1 MATYKGTAK
10 GSGVEK
16 SISKSSTRYLWS
28 SGEYVGVRGSRV
40 ASSIDYDISRCYFTL
55 NPPASAQIPSDLSKI
70 SKITLG
76 YTIGSEYL
84 NKDGVTAIIGVLT
97 GSAGDAQATFELIG
111 NTTQLKSVYV
121 AAKRV
126 VTGSVEVTNTTQ
138 IRNIMTY
145 GVGCRASSEA
155 TTASQIDSQTPVEI
169 DYTIEFTNETIPPV
183 VTMKNATGETMCQS
197 GYYIYW
203 NYSQFSD
210 SKQNGVECEVDD
222 HGVWRENFKFDSTQ
236 DAISGIRGTTM
247 RVANYPKI
255 SAPSEDVN
263 VRLRAVSA
271 AGYWSNYATMVLT
284 LKFPMCVPESPSG
297 GENKLGGED
306 IVLTWSVSA
315 VDGLAIGSYPTKYD
329 VDYST
334 NGGESWISLAKKA
347 TIERVSQKY
356 SYTIPANTLPEGV
369 IKWRVRGY
377 VASSL
382 SGEYTIDSYGEETF
396 VCKIQAGTSTVTC
409 DGKPQPTI
417 GWTSS
422 AQVAY
427 QVRFSD
433 YDSGAV
439 YSAAKT
445 HKIPKIYADGLYPVQ
460 VRTQASN
467 GKWSEWTDV
476 KYVQITNSAQSDAVT
491 LTAAVTTHA
500 VALSWVDA
508 GTSAKYI
515 VYRDGMAVYVGTAK
529 TYTDVGAN
537 GETKYFVRAVKTT
550 GYYAQS
556 AAVTVDATPQNDCM
570 YDADNAVWIPLRYSL
585 SRRVRNYS
593 RMGQVVYKHYAG
605 RTKPIAYNSGYVTRQ
620 MSAEY
625 AFKTRDEALRLNNTV
640 GRVMIYKDTRGGVLI
655 GVVDD
660 VRIAVYARI
669 YSAQLTITEVDY
681 NEEVTI

>member
-1 MATYKGTAK
+1 MATYSGTTTRK
-10 GSGVEK
+10 SFLKTIYSTVNPSYTEESKLNVGVWN
-16 SISKSSTRYLWS
+16 KSSSYY
-28 SGEYVGVRGSRV
+28 YVYRGIRL
-40 ASSIDYDISRCYFTL
+40 IE
-55 NPPASAQIPSDLSKI
+55 PPETANVPSDFTQI
-70 SKITLG
+70 SKITLKIEIDAISADRDISLIYG
-76 YTIGSEYL
+76 GLNDYGSTTKEVFDGIGQMTMAGSVA
-84 NKDGVTAIIGVLT
+84 VTARQDTTATVEITDQSIINKMMRYGIGLRSSYET
-97 GSAGDAQATFELIG
+97 KPANSDTDAF
-111 NTTQLKSVYV
+111 VYV
-121 AAKRV
+121 
-126 VTGSVEVTNTTQ
+126 T
-138 IRNIMTY
+138 IY
-145 GVGCRASSEA
+145 
-155 TTASQIDSQTPVEI
+155 
-169 DYTIEFTNETIPPV
+169 YTLEYVNNSLPPV
-183 VTMKNATGETMCQS
+183 VTLANATGSAMCQS
-197 GYYIYW
+197 GYSIAW
-203 NYSQFSD
+203 TYSQFSD
-210 SKQNGVECEVDD
+210 SKQNGVECDVDN
-222 HGVWRENFKFDSTQ
+222 HGTWVQNFKFDSTQ
-236 DAISGIRGTTM
+236 QAISGIRGTTM
-247 RVANYPKI
+247 SAAKYPKI
-255 SAPSEDVN
+255 SSPSEDVN
-263 VRLRAVSA
+263 VRLRAVSV
-271 AGYWSNYATMVLT
+271 AGYWSEYATMVLT
-284 LKFPMCVPESPSG
+284 LKFPVCVPESPAG

-347 TIERVSQKY
+347 TIERVAQKY

-377 VASSL
+377 VANSL

-427 QVRFSD
+427 QVRFAD

-439 YSAAKT
+439 YSTDKT
-445 HKIPKIYADGLYPVQ
+445 HKVPKIYADGLYPVQ

-491 LTAAVTTHA
+491 LTATVTTHA

-515 VYRDGMAVYVGTAK
+515 VYRDGMAVYAGTAK

-556 AAVTVDATPQNDCM
+556 ATVVVDATPQNDCM

-585 SRRVRNYS
+585 SQRVRNYS
-593 RMGQVVYKHYAG
+593 RSGQVAYKHYAG

-620 MSAEY
+620 ISAEY

>member
-1 MATYKGTAK
+1 MAATYTGEA
-10 GSGVEK
+10 SGKTYRK
-16 SISKSSTRYLWS
+16 STMNSITYSMSDGKYAYAGKDVYSSYAYVYRGVLLVTPPKSANVLS
-28 SGEYVGVRGSRV
+28 
-40 ASSIDYDISRCYFTL
+40 DY
-55 NPPASAQIPSDLSKI
+55 
-70 SKITLG
+70 SKITKITL
-76 YTIGSEYL
+76 TLKLSSLEINSASTTV
-84 NKDGVTAIIGVLT
+84 KWGVLN
-97 GSAGDAQATFELIG
+97 SEGDTAQ
-111 NTTQLKSVYV
+111 SWYV
-121 AAKRV
+121 AAGNATYITTQSCSVGGYASK
-126 VTGSVEVTNTTQ
+126 TVEVTDSSVINK
-138 IRNIMTY
+138 IMTY
-145 GVGCRASSEA
+145 GLGVVSSDESLNEDA
-155 TTASQIDSQTPVEI
+155 IYRDRVSCYIE
-169 DYTIEFTNETIPPV
+169 YTLEYTNDTIPPV
-183 VTMKNATGETMCQS
+183 VTMRNATGETMCQS
-197 GYYIYW
+197 GYYIHW

-222 HGVWRENFKFDSTQ
+222 HGVWRENFSLDSTQ

-255 SAPSEDVN
+255 SAPSEDIN

-271 AGYWSNYATMVLT
+271 AGYWSEYATMVLT
-284 LKFPMCVPESPSG
+284 LKFPVCVPESPSG
-297 GENKLGGED
+297 GENKLGGEE

-315 VDGLAIGSYPTKYD
+315 VDGLAIGSGPTKYD
-329 VDYST
+329 IDYST

-347 TIERVSQKY
+347 TIERVVQKY

-377 VASSL
+377 AAYSL
-382 SGEYTIDSYGEETF
+382 SGEYTIDYYGEETF

-427 QVRFSD
+427 QVRFAD

-439 YSAAKT
+439 YSALKT

-515 VYRDGMAVYVGTAK
+515 VYRDGMAIYVGTAK

-556 AAVTVDATPQNDCM
+556 ATVVVDATPQNDCM

-585 SRRVRNYS
+585 SQRVRNYS
-593 RMGQVVYKHYAG
+593 RSGQVVYKHYAG

>member
-1 MATYKGTAK
+1 MATYSGTATD
-10 GSGVEK
+10 GSTAYAPIPGTYMAY
-16 SISKSSTRYLWS
+16 SDA
-28 SGEYVGVRGSRV
+28 YVGVRNREIYR
-40 ASSIDYDISRCYFTL
+40 AYFLLKPPSSANISDDYT
-55 NPPASAQIPSDLSKI
+55 KI
-70 SKITLG
+70 SKITLK
-76 YTIGSEYL
+76 YTLNGMPTMDNDVQVKIGVL
-84 NKDGVTAIIGVLT
+84 NSFDKRASGMYTAIGNSTVLKTVTVGKRQTVEGEITVTTSSQIIKLMSYGLCARATDESTDEGSVAKHDYCIIGV
-97 GSAGDAQATFELIG
+97 
-111 NTTQLKSVYV
+111 KYV
-121 AAKRV
+121 I
-126 VTGSVEVTNTTQ
+126 EYTNDT
-138 IRNIMTY
+138 
-145 GVGCRASSEA
+145 V
-155 TTASQIDSQTPVEI
+155 
-169 DYTIEFTNETIPPV
+169 PPV
-183 VTMKNATGETMCQS
+183 VTLANETGSAMCQS
-197 GYYIYW
+197 GYSIAW
-203 NYSQFSD
+203 TYSQFSD
-210 SKQNGVECEVDD
+210 SKQNGVECDVDN
-222 HGVWRENFKFDSTQ
+222 HGTWVQNFKFDSTQ
-236 DAISGIRGTTM
+236 QAISGIRGTTM
-247 RVANYPKI
+247 SAAKYPKI
-255 SAPSEDVN
+255 SSPSEDVN

-284 LKFPMCVPESPSG
+284 LKFPVCVPESPAG

-329 VDYST
+329 IDYST

-347 TIERVSQKY
+347 TIERVAQKY

-377 VASSL
+377 VAYSL
-382 SGEYTIDSYGEETF
+382 SGEYTIDYYGEETF
-396 VCKIQAGTSTVTC
+396 VCKIQAGTSAVTC

-427 QVRFSD
+427 QVRFAD
-433 YDSGAV
+433 YDSGTV

-515 VYRDGMAVYVGTAK
+515 VYRDGMAIYSGTAK

-556 AAVTVDATPQNDCM
+556 ATVVVDATPQNDCM

-585 SRRVRNYS
+585 SQRVRNYS
-593 RMGQVVYKHYAG
+593 RLGQVAYKHYAG

>member
-1 MATYKGTAK
+1 MATYTGTATD
-10 GSGVEK
+10 GSTAYAPITGTYMAY
-16 SISKSSTRYLWS
+16 SDA
-28 SGEYVGVRGSRV
+28 YVGVRRHEIYR
-40 ASSIDYDISRCYFTL
+40 AYFLLKPPSSANISDDYT
-55 NPPASAQIPSDLSKI
+55 KI
-70 SKITLG
+70 SKITLK
-76 YTIGSEYL
+76 YTLYGMATMD
-84 NKDGVTAIIGVLT
+84 NDVRVRIGVLNSFDK
-97 GSAGDAQATFELIG
+97 SASGMYTAIG
-111 NTTQLKSVYV
+111 NSTVLKTVTVGKQQTVEGEITVTTS
-121 AAKRV
+121 
-126 VTGSVEVTNTTQ
+126 
-138 IRNIMTY
+138 
-145 GVGCRASSEA
+145 
-155 TTASQIDSQTPVEI
+155 SQIIKLMGYGLCARATDESTDEDSVARY
-169 DYTIEFTNETIPPV
+169 DYCNIGVKYVIEYTNDTVPPV

-203 NYSQFSD
+203 NYSQFSN
-210 SKQNGVECEVDD
+210 SKQDGVECEVDD
-222 HGVWRENFKFDSTQ
+222 HGVWRENFSFDSTQ

-255 SAPSEDVN
+255 SAPSEDIN

-284 LKFPMCVPESPSG
+284 LKFPVCVPESPAG

-315 VDGLAIGSYPTKYD
+315 VDNLAIGEYPTKYD

-347 TIERVSQKY
+347 TIERVAQKY

-377 VASSL
+377 VAHSL

-427 QVRFSD
+427 QVRFAE

-439 YSAAKT
+439 YSVVKS

-467 GKWSEWTDV
+467 GKWSDWTDV
-476 KYVQITNSAQSDAVT
+476 KYVQITNSAQSATVT
-491 LTAAVTTHA
+491 LTATVTTHA

-515 VYRDGMAVYVGTAK
+515 VYRDGMAIYAGTAK

-537 GETKYFVRAVKTT
+537 GKTKYFVRAVKTT

-556 AAVTVDATPQNDCM
+556 ATVTVDATPQNDCL

-585 SRRVRNYS
+585 SQRVRNYS

-625 AFKTRDEALRLNNTV
+625 AFKTRNEALRLNNTV
-640 GRVMIYKDTRGGVLI
+640 GRTMIYKDTRGGVLI

-681 NEEVTI
+681 DEEVTI

>member
-1 MATYKGTAK
+1 MATYSGTATD
-10 GSGVEK
+10 GSTTYAPITGTYMAY
-16 SISKSSTRYLWS
+16 SDA
-28 SGEYVGVRGSRV
+28 YVGVRNSQIYR
-40 ASSIDYDISRCYFTL
+40 AYFLLKPPSSANISDDYT
-55 NPPASAQIPSDLSKI
+55 KI
-70 SKITLG
+70 SKITLK
-76 YTIGSEYL
+76 YTLSGMATMD
-84 NKDGVTAIIGVLT
+84 NDVQVKIGVLNSFDK
-97 GSAGDAQATFELIG
+97 SASGMYTAIG
-111 NTTQLKSVYV
+111 NSTVLKTVTVGKRQTVEGEITVTTSSQIIKLMSYGLC
-121 AAKRV
+121 ARA
-126 VTGSVEVTNTTQ
+126 TDESTEEGSVAKYDYCDISVKYVIEYTNDT
-138 IRNIMTY
+138 
-145 GVGCRASSEA
+145 V
-155 TTASQIDSQTPVEI
+155 
-169 DYTIEFTNETIPPV
+169 PPV
-183 VTMKNATGETMCQS
+183 VTLANATGSAMCQS
-197 GYYIYW
+197 GYSIAW
-203 NYSQFSD
+203 TYSQFSD
-210 SKQNGVECEVDD
+210 SKQNGVECDVDN
-222 HGVWRENFKFDSTQ
+222 HGTWVQNFKFDSTQ
-236 DAISGIRGTTM
+236 QAISGIRGTTM
-247 RVANYPKI
+247 WAAKYPKI
-255 SAPSEDVN
+255 SSPSEDIN

-271 AGYWSNYATMVLT
+271 AGYWSEYATMVLT
-284 LKFPMCVPESPSG
+284 LKFPVCVPESPAG
-297 GENKLGGED
+297 GENKLGSED

-315 VDGLAIGSYPTKYD
+315 VDSLAIGSYPTKYD

-347 TIERVSQKY
+347 TIERVAQKY

-377 VASSL
+377 VAYSL
-382 SGEYTIDSYGEETF
+382 SGEYTIDYYGEETF

-427 QVRFSD
+427 QVRFAD

-439 YSAAKT
+439 YSTAKS
-445 HKIPKIYADGLYPVQ
+445 HKVPKIYADGLYPVQ

-467 GKWSEWTDV
+467 GKWSDWTDI

-500 VALSWVDA
+500 VALSWADA

-515 VYRDGMAVYVGTAK
+515 VYRDGMAVYAGTAK

-556 AAVTVDATPQNDCM
+556 ATVVVDATPQNDCM

-585 SRRVRNYS
+585 SQRVRNYS

>member
-1 MATYKGTAK
+1 MATYSGTATD
-10 GSGVEK
+10 GSTAYAPITGTYMAY
-16 SISKSSTRYLWS
+16 SDA
-28 SGEYVGVRGSRV
+28 YVGVRNREIYRTYFLLKPP
-40 ASSIDYDISRCYFTL
+40 SSANISDDYT
-55 NPPASAQIPSDLSKI
+55 KI
-70 SKITLG
+70 SKITLK
-76 YTIGSEYL
+76 YTL
-84 NKDGVTAIIGVLT
+84 NGMATMDNDVQVKIGVLNSFDKRASGMYT
-97 GSAGDAQATFELIG
+97 AIG
-111 NTTQLKSVYV
+111 NSTVLKTVTVGKRQTVEGEITVTTSSQIIKLMSYGLC
-121 AAKRV
+121 ARA
-126 VTGSVEVTNTTQ
+126 TDESTEEGSVAKYDYCNIGVKYVIEYTNDT
-138 IRNIMTY
+138 
-145 GVGCRASSEA
+145 V
-155 TTASQIDSQTPVEI
+155 
-169 DYTIEFTNETIPPV
+169 PPV
-183 VTMKNATGETMCQS
+183 VTLANETGSAMCQS
-197 GYYIYW
+197 GYSIAW
-203 NYSQFSD
+203 TYSQFSD
-210 SKQNGVECEVDD
+210 SKQNGVECDVDN
-222 HGVWRENFKFDSTQ
+222 HGTWVQNFKFDSTQ
-236 DAISGIRGTTM
+236 QAISGIRGTTM
-247 RVANYPKI
+247 SAAKYPKI
-255 SAPSEDVN
+255 SSPSEDIN

-271 AGYWSNYATMVLT
+271 AGYWSEYVTMVLT
-284 LKFPMCVPESPSG
+284 LKFPVCVPESPAG

-347 TIERVSQKY
+347 TIERVAQKY

-377 VASSL
+377 VAYSL
-382 SGEYTIDSYGEETF
+382 SGEYTIDYYGEETF

-427 QVRFSD
+427 QVRFAD

-439 YSAAKT
+439 YSTAKS
-445 HKIPKIYADGLYPVQ
+445 HKVPKIYADGLYPVQ

-491 LTAAVTTHA
+491 LTATVTTHA

-515 VYRDGMAVYVGTAK
+515 VYRDGMAVYAGTAK
-529 TYTDVGAN
+529 TYTDIGAN

-556 AAVTVDATPQNDCM
+556 ATVVVDATPQNDCL

-585 SRRVRNYS
+585 SQRVRNYS

>member
-1 MATYKGTAK
+1 MATYSGTATD
-10 GSGVEK
+10 GSTTYAPITGTYMAY
-16 SISKSSTRYLWS
+16 SDA
-28 SGEYVGVRGSRV
+28 YVGVRNREIYR
-40 ASSIDYDISRCYFTL
+40 AYFLLKPPSSANISDDYT
-55 NPPASAQIPSDLSKI
+55 KI
-70 SKITLG
+70 SKITLK
-76 YTIGSEYL
+76 YTL
-84 NKDGVTAIIGVLT
+84 NGMATMDNDVQVKIGVLNSFDKRASGMYT
-97 GSAGDAQATFELIG
+97 AIG
-111 NTTQLKSVYV
+111 NSTVLKTVTVGRRQTVEDEITVTTSSQIIKLMGYGLCARATDES
-121 AAKRV
+121 
-126 VTGSVEVTNTTQ
+126 TEEGSVAKYDYCDISVKYVIEYTNDT
-138 IRNIMTY
+138 
-145 GVGCRASSEA
+145 V
-155 TTASQIDSQTPVEI
+155 
-169 DYTIEFTNETIPPV
+169 PPV
-183 VTMKNATGETMCQS
+183 VTLANATGSAMCQS
-197 GYYIYW
+197 GYSIAW
-203 NYSQFSD
+203 TYSQFSD
-210 SKQNGVECEVDD
+210 SKQNGVECDVDN
-222 HGVWRENFKFDSTQ
+222 HGTWVQNFKFDSTQ
-236 DAISGIRGTTM
+236 QAISGIRGTTM
-247 RVANYPKI
+247 WAAKYPKI
-255 SAPSEDVN
+255 SSPSEDIN

-271 AGYWSNYATMVLT
+271 AGYWSEYATMVLT
-284 LKFPMCVPESPSG
+284 LKFPVCVPESPAG

-329 VDYST
+329 IDYST

-377 VASSL
+377 VAYSL
-382 SGEYTIDSYGEETF
+382 SGEYTIDYYGEETF

-427 QVRFSD
+427 QVRFAD

-439 YSAAKT
+439 YSTAKS
-445 HKIPKIYADGLYPVQ
+445 HKVPKIYADGLYPVQ

-467 GKWSEWTDV
+467 GKWSDWTDI

-500 VALSWVDA
+500 VALSWADA

-515 VYRDGMAVYVGTAK
+515 VYRDGMAVYAGTAK

-556 AAVTVDATPQNDCM
+556 ATVVVDATPQNDCM

-585 SRRVRNYS
+585 SQRVRNYS

>member
-1 MATYKGTAK
+1 MATYSGTTTRK
-10 GSGVEK
+10 SFLKTIYSTVNPSYTEESKLNVGVWN
-16 SISKSSTRYLWS
+16 KSSSYY
-28 SGEYVGVRGSRV
+28 YVYRGIRL
-40 ASSIDYDISRCYFTL
+40 IE
-55 NPPASAQIPSDLSKI
+55 PPETANVPSDFTQI
-70 SKITLG
+70 SKITLKIEIDAISADRDISLIYG
-76 YTIGSEYL
+76 GLNAYGGTTKEVFDGIGQMTMAGSVA
-84 NKDGVTAIIGVLT
+84 VTARQDTTATVEITDQSIINKMMRYGIGLRSSYETKPASSDTDAYVYVTIYYTLEYVNNSLPPVVKLASAT
-97 GSAGDAQATFELIG
+97 GSA
-111 NTTQLKSVYV
+111 
-121 AAKRV
+121 
-126 VTGSVEVTNTTQ
+126 
-138 IRNIMTY
+138 
-145 GVGCRASSEA
+145 
-155 TTASQIDSQTPVEI
+155 
-169 DYTIEFTNETIPPV
+169 
-183 VTMKNATGETMCQS
+183 MCQS
-197 GYYIYW
+197 GYSIAW
-203 NYSQFSD
+203 TYSQFSD
-210 SKQNGVECEVDD
+210 SKQNGVECDVDN
-222 HGVWRENFKFDSTQ
+222 HGTWVQNFKFDSTQ

-247 RVANYPKI
+247 SAAKYPKI
-255 SAPSEDVN
+255 SAPSEDIN

-271 AGYWSNYATMVLT
+271 AGYWSEYATMVLT
-284 LKFPMCVPESPSG
+284 LKFPVCVPESPAG

-315 VDGLAIGSYPTKYD
+315 VDSLAIGSYPTKYD

-347 TIERVSQKY
+347 TIERVAQKY

-377 VASSL
+377 VAYSL
-382 SGEYTIDSYGEETF
+382 SGEYTIDYYGEETF

-427 QVRFSD
+427 QVRFAD

-439 YSAAKT
+439 YSTEKT
-445 HKIPKIYADGLYPVQ
+445 HKVPKIYADGLYPVQ

-491 LTAAVTTHA
+491 LTATVTTHA

-515 VYRDGMAVYVGTAK
+515 VYRDGMAIYAGTAK

-556 AAVTVDATPQNDCM
+556 ATVVVDATPQNDCL

-585 SRRVRNYS
+585 SQRVRNYS

-620 MSAEY
+620 ISAEY

>member
-1 MATYKGTAK
+1 M
-10 GSGVEK
+10 
-16 SISKSSTRYLWS
+16 
-28 SGEYVGVRGSRV
+28 
-40 ASSIDYDISRCYFTL
+40 
-55 NPPASAQIPSDLSKI
+55 
-70 SKITLG
+70 
-76 YTIGSEYL
+76 
-84 NKDGVTAIIGVLT
+84 
-97 GSAGDAQATFELIG
+97 
-111 NTTQLKSVYV
+111 
-121 AAKRV
+121 
-126 VTGSVEVTNTTQ
+126 
-138 IRNIMTY
+138 
-145 GVGCRASSEA
+145 
-155 TTASQIDSQTPVEI
+155 
-169 DYTIEFTNETIPPV
+169 
-183 VTMKNATGETMCQS
+183 
-197 GYYIYW
+197 
-203 NYSQFSD
+203 
-210 SKQNGVECEVDD
+210 
-222 HGVWRENFKFDSTQ
+222 
-236 DAISGIRGTTM
+236 
-247 RVANYPKI
+247 
-255 SAPSEDVN
+255 
-263 VRLRAVSA
+263 
-271 AGYWSNYATMVLT
+271 
-284 LKFPMCVPESPSG
+284 
-297 GENKLGGED
+297 
-306 IVLTWSVSA
+306 
-315 VDGLAIGSYPTKYD
+315 
-329 VDYST
+329 
-334 NGGESWISLAKKA
+334 
-347 TIERVSQKY
+347 
-356 SYTIPANTLPEGV
+356 PEGI
-369 IKWRVRGY
+369 IKWRVRAY
-377 VASSL
+377 AAYSL

-417 GWTSS
+417 GWTNS

-439 YSAAKT
+439 YSTTKS

-476 KYVQITNSAQSDAVT
+476 KYVQITNSAQSAAVT
-491 LTAAVTTHA
+491 LTATVTTHA

-515 VYRDGMAVYVGTAK
+515 VYRDGMAIYAGTAK

-537 GETKYFVRAVKTT
+537 GETKYFVRAVKST

-556 AAVTVDATPQNDCM
+556 ATVTVDATPQNDCL

-585 SRRVRNYS
+585 SQRVRNYS
-593 RMGQVVYKHYAG
+593 RTGQVVYKHYAG

-625 AFKTRDEALRLNNTV
+625 AFKTRDEALRLNDTV

>member
-1 MATYKGTAK
+1 MATYSGTATD
-10 GSGVEK
+10 GSTTYAPITGTYMAY
-16 SISKSSTRYLWS
+16 SDA
-28 SGEYVGVRGSRV
+28 YVGVRNREIYR
-40 ASSIDYDISRCYFTL
+40 AYFLLKPPSSANISDDYT
-55 NPPASAQIPSDLSKI
+55 KI
-70 SKITLG
+70 SKITLK
-76 YTIGSEYL
+76 YTL
-84 NKDGVTAIIGVLT
+84 NGMATMDNDVRVNIGVLNSFDK
-97 GSAGDAQATFELIG
+97 SASGMYTAIG
-111 NTTQLKSVYV
+111 NSTVLKTVTVGRRQTVEGEITVTTSSQIKKLMGYGLCARATDES
-121 AAKRV
+121 
-126 VTGSVEVTNTTQ
+126 TEEGSVAKYDYCNIGVKYVIEYTNDT
-138 IRNIMTY
+138 
-145 GVGCRASSEA
+145 V
-155 TTASQIDSQTPVEI
+155 
-169 DYTIEFTNETIPPV
+169 PPV
-183 VTMKNATGETMCQS
+183 VTLANETGSAMCQS
-197 GYYIYW
+197 GYSIAW
-203 NYSQFSD
+203 TYSQFSD
-210 SKQNGVECEVDD
+210 SKQNGVECDVDN
-222 HGVWRENFKFDSTQ
+222 HGTWAQNFKFDSTQ
-236 DAISGIRGTTM
+236 QAISGIRGTTM
-247 RVANYPKI
+247 SAAKYPKI
-255 SAPSEDVN
+255 SSPSEDIN

-284 LKFPMCVPESPSG
+284 LKFPVCVPESPAG

-315 VDGLAIGSYPTKYD
+315 VDGLAIGSFPTKYD

-347 TIERVSQKY
+347 TIERVAQKY

-377 VASSL
+377 VANSL
-382 SGEYTIDSYGEETF
+382 SGEYTIDYYGEETF

-427 QVRFSD
+427 QVRFAD

-439 YSAAKT
+439 YSAAKS
-445 HKIPKIYADGLYPVQ
+445 HKVPKIYADGLYPVQ

-491 LTAAVTTHA
+491 LTATVTTHA

-515 VYRDGMAVYVGTAK
+515 VYRDSKAIYAGTAK

-537 GETKYFVRAVKTT
+537 GETKYFVRAVKST

-556 AAVTVDATPQNDCM
+556 AAVVVDATPQNDCL

-585 SRRVRNYS
+585 SQRVRNYS
-593 RMGQVVYKHYAG
+593 RSGQVVYKHYAG

-681 NEEVTI
+681 KEEVTI

>member
-1 MATYKGTAK
+1 MAATYTDTATGK
-10 GSGVEK
+10 SVYYDGS
-16 SISKSSTRYLWS
+16 RYFFNS
-28 SGEYVGVRGSRV
+28 YAYVGIARRRIYRAYYKIEPPTSANVLD
-40 ASSIDYDISRCYFTL
+40 DY
-55 NPPASAQIPSDLSKI
+55 SKI
-70 SKITLG
+70 SKITLE
-76 YTIGSEYL
+76 YTIQSYNSNEESTT
-84 NKDGVTAIIGVLT
+84 VRIGVLNSSET
-97 GSAGDAQATFELIG
+97 YEEETWDSIGNASLLETVTVPVGKTTSGEIAITNSAQIIKLMSYGAGMRASDESLGGDGSAF
-111 NTTQLKSVYV
+111 TQCY
-121 AAKRV
+121 
-126 VTGSVEVTNTTQ
+126 
-138 IRNIMTY
+138 
-145 GVGCRASSEA
+145 AS
-155 TTASQIDSQTPVEI
+155 IK
-169 DYTIEFTNETIPPV
+169 YTLEYANDTIPPV
-183 VTMKNATGETMCQS
+183 VTLANETGSAMCQS
-197 GYYIYW
+197 GYSIAW
-203 NYSQFSD
+203 TYSQFSD
-210 SKQNGVECEVDD
+210 SKQNGVECDVDN
-222 HGVWRENFKFDSTQ
+222 HGTWVQNFKFDSTQ
-236 DAISGIRGTTM
+236 QAISGIRGTTM
-247 RVANYPKI
+247 SAAKYPKI
-255 SAPSEDVN
+255 SAPSEDIN

-271 AGYWSNYATMVLT
+271 AGYWSEYATMVLT
-284 LKFPMCVPESPSG
+284 LKFPVCVPESPAG
-297 GENKLGGED
+297 GENKLGSED

-329 VDYST
+329 IDYST

-377 VASSL
+377 AAYSL
-382 SGEYTIDSYGEETF
+382 SGEYTIDYYGEETF

-427 QVRFSD
+427 QVRFAD

-439 YSAAKT
+439 YSTAKS
-445 HKIPKIYADGLYPVQ
+445 HKVPKIYADGLYPVQ

-515 VYRDGMAVYVGTAK
+515 VYRDSKAIYAGTAK

-537 GETKYFVRAVKTT
+537 GETKYFVRAVKST

-556 AAVTVDATPQNDCM
+556 AAVVVDATPQNDCL

-585 SRRVRNYS
+585 SQRVRNYS

-620 MSAEY
+620 MSVEY

-640 GRVMIYKDTRGGVLI
+640 GRTMIYKDTRGGVLI

>member
-1 MATYKGTAK
+1 MATYT
-10 GSGVEK
+10 GSATGRTYEK
-16 SISKSSTRYLWS
+16 KVSSSTSYGL
-28 SGEYVGVRGSRV
+28 
-40 ASSIDYDISRCYFTL
+40 
-55 NPPASAQIPSDLSKI
+55 ASASTARAGRGTSLYVYRGVLFIEPPDSANVPEDYTKI
-70 SKITLG
+70 NKITL
-76 YTIGSEYL
+76 TLTLSSIASNDVSTTVRWKVL
-84 NKDGVTAIIGVLT
+84 DGKGN
-97 GSAGDAQATFELIG
+97 SDQAWYESVG
-111 NTTQLKSVYV
+111 NASTLTTQSCSVG
-121 AAKRV
+121 
-126 VTGSVEVTNTTQ
+126 GSVSKTVEITDSNV
-138 IRNIMTY
+138 IKKIMTY
-145 GVGCRASSEA
+145 GLGAMSTNESLNENDVIFDRVSCYAKYNLE
-155 TTASQIDSQTPVEI
+155 
-169 DYTIEFTNETIPPV
+169 YTNETIPPV
-183 VTMKNATGETMCQS
+183 VTLASATGSAMCQS
-197 GYYIYW
+197 GYSIAW
-203 NYSQFSD
+203 TYSQFSD
-210 SKQNGVECEVDD
+210 SKQNGVECDVDN
-222 HGVWRENFKFDSTQ
+222 HGTWVQNFKFDSTQ
-236 DAISGIRGTTM
+236 QAISGIRGTTM
-247 RVANYPKI
+247 SAAKYPKI
-255 SAPSEDVN
+255 SSPSEDVN
-263 VRLRAVSA
+263 VRLRSVSA
-271 AGYWSNYATMVLT
+271 AGYWSEYATMVLT
-284 LKFPMCVPESPSG
+284 LKFPVCVPESPAC

-347 TIERVSQKY
+347 TIERVAQKY

-377 VASSL
+377 VAYSL
-382 SGEYTIDSYGEETF
+382 SGEYTIDYYGEETF

-427 QVRFSD
+427 QVRFAD

-439 YSAAKT
+439 YSTLKT

-491 LTAAVTTHA
+491 LTATVTTHV

-515 VYRDGMAVYVGTAK
+515 VYRDGMAIYAGTAK

-537 GETKYFVRAVKTT
+537 GETKYFVRAVKST

-556 AAVTVDATPQNDCM
+556 AAVVVDATPQNDCL
-570 YDADNAVWIPLRYSL
+570 YDAYNAVWIPLRYSL
-585 SRRVRNYS
+585 SQRVRNYS
-593 RMGQVVYKHYAG
+593 RSGQVAYKHYAG

>member
-1 MATYKGTAK
+1 MATYSGAAKGT
-10 GSGVEK
+10 GVEK
-16 SISKSSTRYLWS
+16 TIGKSSTRYLWS
-28 SGEYVGVRGSRV
+28 SGEYVGVHGYRV
-40 ASSIDYDISRCYFTL
+40 ASTIDYDIYRCYFVL
-55 NPPASAQIPSDLSKI
+55 KPPTSAQIPSDLSKI

-76 YTIGSEYL
+76 YTIGSEVIV
-84 NKDGVTAIIGVLT
+84 DDDVTAIIGVLT
-97 GSAGDAQATFELIG
+97 GSTGDAQATFELIG
-111 NTTQLKSVYV
+111 NISQLKSVYV
-121 AAKRV
+121 AAQRV
-126 VTGSVEVTNTTQ
+126 VTGTIDITNSTQ
-138 IRNIMTY
+138 IKNIMTY

-155 TTASQIDSQTPVEI
+155 TTASQINSQVPVRI
-169 DYTIEFTNETIPPV
+169 NYTIEFTNETIPPV
-183 VTMKNATGETMCQS
+183 VTMRNAKGETMCQS

-203 NYSQFSD
+203 NYSQFSN
-210 SKQNGVECEVDD
+210 SKQNGVECDVDD
-222 HGVWRENFKFDSTQ
+222 HGTWRENFSLDSTQ

-247 RVANYPKI
+247 RAANYPKI
-255 SAPSEDVN
+255 SAPSEDIN

-284 LKFPMCVPESPSG
+284 LKFPVCVPESPSG

-306 IVLTWSVSA
+306 IILTWSVSA
-315 VDGLAIGSYPTKYD
+315 VDGLAIGAYPTKYD

-377 VASSL
+377 VAYSL

-427 QVRFSD
+427 QVRFAD

-439 YSAAKT
+439 YSTDKS

-476 KYVQITNSAQSDAVT
+476 KYVQITNSAQSAAVT
-491 LTAAVTTHA
+491 LTATVTTHA

-515 VYRDGMAVYVGTAK
+515 VYRDGVAIYAGTAK

-556 AAVTVDATPQNDCM
+556 AAVVVDATPQNDCM

-593 RMGQVVYKHYAG
+593 RSGQVVYKHYAG
-605 RTKPIAYNSGYVTRQ
+605 RNKPIAYNSGYVTRQ

-625 AFKTRDEALRLNNTV
+625 AFKTRDEALRLNNTI

>member
-1 MATYKGTAK
+1 MATYSESTSGKVAKKSTYQYTGTTYEYE
-10 GSGVEK
+10 SG
-16 SISKSSTRYLWS
+16 
-28 SGEYVGVRGSRV
+28 
-40 ASSIDYDISRCYFTL
+40 SSIGVFVGDVYVDISRTYYK
-55 NPPASAQIPSDLSKI
+55 LSFKKEFSTI
-70 SKITLG
+70 SKIKIEYKMYLAGLSDSGLTACLG
-76 YTIGSEYL
+76 VL
-84 NKDGVTAIIGVLT
+84 NETVGEAGKAKESFTAIKNADILIRKPL
-97 GSAGDAQATFELIG
+97 SKSGDVSGTI
-111 NTTQLKSVYV
+111 
-121 AAKRV
+121 
-126 VTGSVEVTNTTQ
+126 EVTSFQQ
-138 IRNIMTY
+138 IQNIINY
-145 GVGCRASSEA
+145 GLGCYAASE
-155 TTASQIDSQTPVEI
+155 
-169 DYTIEFTNETIPPV
+169 NETISAYGNAGYLKITIEYENTKEPPV
-183 VTMKNATGETMCQS
+183 VTLANATGSAMCQS
-197 GYYIYW
+197 GYSIAW
-203 NYSQFSD
+203 TYSQFSD
-210 SKQNGVECEVDD
+210 SKQNGVECDVDN
-222 HGVWRENFKFDSTQ
+222 HGTWAQNFKFDSTQ
-236 DAISGIRGTTM
+236 QAISGIRGTTM
-247 RVANYPKI
+247 WAAKYPKI
-255 SAPSEDVN
+255 SSPSEDIN

-271 AGYWSNYATMVLT
+271 AGYWSEYATMVLT
-284 LKFPMCVPESPSG
+284 LKFPVCVPESPSG

-347 TIERVSQKY
+347 TIERVAQKY

-377 VASSL
+377 VAYSL
-382 SGEYTIDSYGEETF
+382 SGEYTIDYYGEETF

-427 QVRFSD
+427 QVRFAD

-439 YSAAKT
+439 YSTAKS
-445 HKIPKIYADGLYPVQ
+445 HKVPKIYADGLYPVQ

-467 GKWSEWTDV
+467 GKWSDWTDI

-491 LTAAVTTHA
+491 LTATVTTHA

-515 VYRDGMAVYVGTAK
+515 VYRDSMAIYAGTAK

-537 GETKYFVRAVKTT
+537 GETKYFVRAVKST

-556 AAVTVDATPQNDCM
+556 AAVVVDATPQNDCL

-585 SRRVRNYS
+585 SQRVRNYS

-625 AFKTRDEALRLNNTV
+625 AFKTRDEALRLNNTI

>member
-1 MATYKGTAK
+1 MATY
-10 GSGVEK
+10 SGRADGYGMKK
-16 SISKSSTRYLWS
+16 SIGTSSASYMWWS
-28 SGEYVGVRGSRV
+28 AEYVGVSGYRTTTKT
-40 ASSIDYDISRCYFTL
+40 DYDVYRCYFTL
-55 NPPASAQIPSDLSKI
+55 KPPASAQIPSDLSKI
-70 SKITLG
+70 SKITLD
-76 YTIGSEYL
+76 YTIGAEHA
-84 NKDGVTAIIGVLT
+84 NEDGVTAIIGVLT
-97 GSAGDAQATFELIG
+97 GSAEDAQSTFRLIESI
-111 NTTQLKSVYV
+111 TQLKSVYV
-121 AAKRV
+121 ASKRI
-126 VTGSVEVTNTTQ
+126 VTGSVDVTNSTQ
-138 IRNIMTY
+138 IKNIMTY

-155 TTASQIDSQTPVEI
+155 TTASRIYSQAPVQI

-183 VTMKNATGETMCQS
+183 VTMRNATGETMCQS

-210 SKQNGVECEVDD
+210 SKQNGVECDVDD
-222 HGVWRENFKFDSTQ
+222 HGTWRENFSLDSTQ

-247 RVANYPKI
+247 RAANYPKI
-255 SAPSEDVN
+255 SAPSEDIN

-271 AGYWSNYATMVLT
+271 AGYWSEYATMVLT
-284 LKFPMCVPESPSG
+284 LKFPVCVPESPSG

-306 IVLTWSVSA
+306 IVLTWTVSA

-347 TIERVSQKY
+347 TIERVAQKY

-377 VASSL
+377 VAYSL

-427 QVRFSD
+427 QVRFAD

-439 YSAAKT
+439 YSAVKS
-445 HKIPKIYADGLYPVQ
+445 HKVPKIYADGLYPVQ

-476 KYVQITNSAQSDAVT
+476 KYVQITNSAQSAAVT
-491 LTAAVTTHA
+491 LTATVTTHA
-500 VALSWVDA
+500 VALSWVDV

-515 VYRDGMAVYVGTAK
+515 VYRDGMAIYAGTAK

-556 AAVTVDATPQNDCM
+556 ATVVVDATPQNDCL
-570 YDADNAVWIPLRYSL
+570 YDADNALWIPLRYSL
-585 SRRVRNYS
+585 SQRVRNYS

>member
-1 MATYKGTAK
+1 MATYSESTSGIVAKKSTYQYTGTTY
-10 GSGVEK
+10 GYESG
-16 SISKSSTRYLWS
+16 
-28 SGEYVGVRGSRV
+28 
-40 ASSIDYDISRCYFTL
+40 SSIGVFVGDVYVDTSRTYYK
-55 NPPASAQIPSDLSKI
+55 LSFKKEFSTI
-70 SKITLG
+70 SKIKIEYKMYLAGLSDSGLTACLG
-76 YTIGSEYL
+76 VL
-84 NKDGVTAIIGVLT
+84 NETVGEAGKAKESFTAIKNADILIRKPLRK
-97 GSAGDAQATFELIG
+97 SGDVSGTI
-111 NTTQLKSVYV
+111 
-121 AAKRV
+121 
-126 VTGSVEVTNTTQ
+126 EVTSSQQ
-138 IRNIMTY
+138 IQNIINY
-145 GVGCRASSEA
+145 GLGCYAASE
-155 TTASQIDSQTPVEI
+155 
-169 DYTIEFTNETIPPV
+169 NETISAYGNAGYLKITIEYENTKEPPV
-183 VTMKNATGETMCQS
+183 VTLANATGSTMCQS
-197 GYYIYW
+197 GYSIAW
-203 NYSQFSD
+203 TYSQFSD
-210 SKQNGVECEVDD
+210 SKQNGVECDVDN
-222 HGVWRENFKFDSTQ
+222 HGTWVQNFKFDSTQ
-236 DAISGIRGTTM
+236 QAISGIRGTTM
-247 RVANYPKI
+247 RAANYPKI
-255 SAPSEDVN
+255 SAPSEDIN

-271 AGYWSNYATMVLT
+271 AGYWSEYATMVLT
-284 LKFPMCVPESPSG
+284 LKFPVCVPESPAG

-315 VDGLAIGSYPTKYD
+315 VDGLAIGAYPTKYD

-347 TIERVSQKY
+347 TIERVAQKY

-377 VASSL
+377 AAYSL
-382 SGEYTIDSYGEETF
+382 SGEYTIDYYGEETF

-427 QVRFSD
+427 QVRFAD

-439 YSAAKT
+439 YSALKT

-515 VYRDGMAVYVGTAK
+515 VYRDGMAIYAGAAK

-556 AAVTVDATPQNDCM
+556 ATAVVDATPQNDCM

-585 SRRVRNYS
+585 SQRVRNYS

>member
-1 MATYKGTAK
+1 MATYSGTATD
-10 GSGVEK
+10 GSTAYAPITGTYMAY
-16 SISKSSTRYLWS
+16 SYA
-28 SGEYVGVRGSRV
+28 YVGVRNREIYR
-40 ASSIDYDISRCYFTL
+40 AYFLLKPPSSANISDDYT
-55 NPPASAQIPSDLSKI
+55 KI
-70 SKITLG
+70 SKITLK
-76 YTIGSEYL
+76 YTL
-84 NKDGVTAIIGVLT
+84 NGMATMDNDVQVKIGVLNSFDKRASGMYT
-97 GSAGDAQATFELIG
+97 AIG
-111 NTTQLKSVYV
+111 NSTVLKTVTVGKRQTIEDEITVTTSSQIIKLMGYGLCARATDES
-121 AAKRV
+121 
-126 VTGSVEVTNTTQ
+126 TEEGSVAKYDYCDISVKYVIEYTNDT
-138 IRNIMTY
+138 
-145 GVGCRASSEA
+145 V
-155 TTASQIDSQTPVEI
+155 
-169 DYTIEFTNETIPPV
+169 PPV
-183 VTMKNATGETMCQS
+183 VTLANATGSAMCQS
-197 GYYIYW
+197 GYSIAW
-203 NYSQFSD
+203 TYSQFSD
-210 SKQNGVECEVDD
+210 SKQNGVECDVDN
-222 HGVWRENFKFDSTQ
+222 HGTWVQNFKFDSTQ
-236 DAISGIRGTTM
+236 QAISGIRGTTM
-247 RVANYPKI
+247 SAAKYPKI
-255 SAPSEDVN
+255 SSPSEDVN

-271 AGYWSNYATMVLT
+271 AGYWSEYATMVLT
-284 LKFPMCVPESPSG
+284 LKFPVCVPESPAG

-306 IVLTWSVSA
+306 IVLTWSVTA

-334 NGGESWISLAKKA
+334 NGGESWISLAEKA
-347 TIERVSQKY
+347 TIERVAQKY

-377 VASSL
+377 AAYSL
-382 SGEYTIDSYGEETF
+382 SGEYTIDYYGEETF

-427 QVRFSD
+427 QVRFAD

-445 HKIPKIYADGLYPVQ
+445 HKVPKIYADGLYPVQ

-515 VYRDGMAVYVGTAK
+515 VYRDGMAVYAGTAK

-556 AAVTVDATPQNDCM
+556 ATVVVDATPQNDCL
-570 YDADNAVWIPLRYSL
+570 YDADNAAWIPLRYSL
-585 SRRVRNYS
+585 SQRVRNYS
-593 RMGQVVYKHYAG
+593 RSGQVVYKHYAG

-620 MSAEY
+620 MSVEY

>member
-1 MATYKGTAK
+1 MATYTGTAT
-10 GSGVEK
+10 GRTYEK
-16 SISKSSTRYLWS
+16 KVSSSTS
-28 SGEYVGVRGSRV
+28 
-40 ASSIDYDISRCYFTL
+40 YDL
-55 NPPASAQIPSDLSKI
+55 ASATTARAGREGYSTSRYVNRGVLFIEPPDSANVPEDYTKI
-70 SKITLG
+70 NKITL
-76 YTIGSEYL
+76 TLTLSSNASNDVSTTVRWKVL
-84 NKDGVTAIIGVLT
+84 DGKGN
-97 GSAGDAQATFELIG
+97 SPQAWYDLVG
-111 NTTQLKSVYV
+111 NASTLTTQSCSVG
-121 AAKRV
+121 
-126 VTGSVEVTNTTQ
+126 GSVSKTVEITDSNV
-138 IRNIMTY
+138 IKKIMTY
-145 GVGCRASSEA
+145 GLGAMSTNESLNGNDVIFDWVSCYAKYNLE
-155 TTASQIDSQTPVEI
+155 
-169 DYTIEFTNETIPPV
+169 YTNETIPPV
-183 VTMKNATGETMCQS
+183 VTLANATGSAMCQS
-197 GYYIYW
+197 GYSIAW
-203 NYSQFSD
+203 TYSQFSD
-210 SKQNGVECEVDD
+210 SKQNGVECDVDD
-222 HGVWRENFKFDSTQ
+222 HGTWRENFKFDSTQ
-236 DAISGIRGTTM
+236 QAISGIRGTTM
-247 RVANYPKI
+247 SAAKYPKI
-255 SAPSEDVN
+255 SSPSEDVN
-263 VRLRAVSA
+263 VRLRAISA
-271 AGYWSNYATMVLT
+271 AGYWSEYATMVLT
-284 LKFPMCVPESPSG
+284 LKFPVCVPESPAG

-347 TIERVSQKY
+347 TIERVAQKY

-377 VASSL
+377 VAYSL
-382 SGEYTIDSYGEETF
+382 SGEYTINYYDEETF

-491 LTAAVTTHA
+491 LTATVTTHA

-515 VYRDGMAVYVGTAK
+515 VYRDGMAVYAGTAK

-556 AAVTVDATPQNDCM
+556 ATVVVDATPQNDCL

-593 RMGQVVYKHYAG
+593 RSGQVVYKHYAG
-605 RTKPIAYNSGYVTRQ
+605 RTKPISYNSGYVTRQ

>member
-1 MATYKGTAK
+1 MAATYTGKA
-10 GSGVEK
+10 SGKTYRK
-16 SISKSSTRYLWS
+16 STKNSITYSMSDGKYAYAGKDVYSSYA
-28 SGEYVGVRGSRV
+28 YVCRGVLLVTPPESANV
-40 ASSIDYDISRCYFTL
+40 LSDY
-55 NPPASAQIPSDLSKI
+55 
-70 SKITLG
+70 SKITKITLTLKLSSLEINSASTTVKWG
-76 YTIGSEYL
+76 ILNSEG
-84 NKDGVTAIIGVLT
+84 DTAQ
-97 GSAGDAQATFELIG
+97 SW
-111 NTTQLKSVYV
+111 YV
-121 AAKRV
+121 AAGNATYITTQSCSVGGYASK
-126 VTGSVEVTNTTQ
+126 TVEVTDSSVINK
-138 IRNIMTY
+138 IMTY
-145 GVGCRASSEA
+145 GLGVVSSDESLNEDA
-155 TTASQIDSQTPVEI
+155 IYHDRVSCYIE
-169 DYTIEFTNETIPPV
+169 YTLEYTNDTIPPV
-183 VTMKNATGETMCQS
+183 VTMRNATGETMCQS

-210 SKQNGVECEVDD
+210 SKQNGVECDVDD
-222 HGVWRENFKFDSTQ
+222 HGTWRENFSLDSTQ

-247 RVANYPKI
+247 RAANYPKI
-255 SAPSEDVN
+255 SAPSEDIN

-284 LKFPMCVPESPSG
+284 LKFPVCVPESPAG

-347 TIERVSQKY
+347 TIESVAQKY

-377 VASSL
+377 AAYSL
-382 SGEYTIDSYGEETF
+382 SGEYTIDYYGEETF

-427 QVRFSD
+427 QVRFAD
-433 YDSGAV
+433 YDSGTV
-439 YSAAKT
+439 YSVAKT

-537 GETKYFVRAVKTT
+537 GKTKYFVRAVKTT

-556 AAVTVDATPQNDCM
+556 AAVVVDATPQNDCM

-585 SRRVRNYS
+585 SQRVRNYS
-593 RMGQVVYKHYAG
+593 RSGQVVYKHYAG

-625 AFKTRDEALRLNNTV
+625 AFKTRDEALQLNNTV
-640 GRVMIYKDTRGGVLI
+640 GRTMIYKDTRGGVLI

>member
-1 MATYKGTAK
+1 MATYT
-10 GSGVEK
+10 GSATGRTYEK
-16 SISKSSTRYLWS
+16 KVSSSTSYGL
-28 SGEYVGVRGSRV
+28 
-40 ASSIDYDISRCYFTL
+40 
-55 NPPASAQIPSDLSKI
+55 ASASTARAGRGTSLYVDRGVLFIEPPDSANVPEDYTKI
-70 SKITLG
+70 NKITL
-76 YTIGSEYL
+76 TLTLSSIASNDVSTTVRWKVL
-84 NKDGVTAIIGVLT
+84 DGKGN
-97 GSAGDAQATFELIG
+97 SDQAWYESVG
-111 NTTQLKSVYV
+111 NASTLTTQSCSVG
-121 AAKRV
+121 
-126 VTGSVEVTNTTQ
+126 GSVSKTVEITDSNV
-138 IRNIMTY
+138 IKKIMTY
-145 GVGCRASSEA
+145 GLGAMS
-155 TTASQIDSQTPVEI
+155 
-169 DYTIEFTNETIPPV
+169 TNESLNENDVIFDRVSCYAKYTLEYTNDTIPPV
-183 VTMKNATGETMCQS
+183 VTLANATGSAMCQS
-197 GYYIYW
+197 GYSIAW
-203 NYSQFSD
+203 TYSQFSD
-210 SKQNGVECEVDD
+210 SKQNGVECDVDN
-222 HGVWRENFKFDSTQ
+222 HGTWVQNFKFDSTQ
-236 DAISGIRGTTM
+236 QAISGIRGTTM
-247 RVANYPKI
+247 SAAKYPKI
-255 SAPSEDVN
+255 SSPSEDIN

-271 AGYWSNYATMVLT
+271 AGYWSEYATMVLT
-284 LKFPMCVPESPSG
+284 LKFPVCVPESPAG

-315 VDGLAIGSYPTKYD
+315 VDRLAIGSFPTKYD

-347 TIERVSQKY
+347 TIERVAQKY

-377 VASSL
+377 VAYSL
-382 SGEYTIDSYGEETF
+382 SGEYTIDYYGEETF

-427 QVRFSD
+427 QVRFAD

-439 YSAAKT
+439 YSAVKT

-467 GKWSEWTDV
+467 GKWSDWTDI

-500 VALSWVDA
+500 VALSWADA

-515 VYRDGMAVYVGTAK
+515 VYRDGMAIYAGTAK

-537 GETKYFVRAVKTT
+537 GETKYFVRAVKST

-556 AAVTVDATPQNDCM
+556 AAVVVDATPQNDCL

-640 GRVMIYKDTRGGVLI
+640 GRTMIYKDTRGGVLI

>member
-1 MATYKGTAK
+1 MATYTGTATGK
-10 GSGVEK
+10 SVYYNGS
-16 SISKSSTRYLWS
+16 RYVFNS
-28 SGEYVGVRGSRV
+28 YAYVGIART
-40 ASSIDYDISRCYFTL
+40 SIYRAYYKIKPPTSANVLDDY
-55 NPPASAQIPSDLSKI
+55 SKI
-70 SKITLG
+70 SKITLE
-76 YTIGSEYL
+76 YTIQSYSSNEESTT
-84 NKDGVTAIIGVLT
+84 VRIGVLNSSET
-97 GSAGDAQATFELIG
+97 YEEETWDSIGNASLLKTVTVAVGETTSGEIAVTSSAQIIKLMSCGAGMRASDESLGGDGSAF
-111 NTTQLKSVYV
+111 TQCYASIKYTLEY
-121 AAKRV
+121 
-126 VTGSVEVTNTTQ
+126 TN
-138 IRNIMTY
+138 
-145 GVGCRASSEA
+145 
-155 TTASQIDSQTPVEI
+155 D
-169 DYTIEFTNETIPPV
+169 TIPPV
-183 VTMKNATGETMCQS
+183 VTLANSTGSAMCQS
-197 GYYIYW
+197 GYSIAW
-203 NYSQFSD
+203 TYSQFSD

-222 HGVWRENFKFDSTQ
+222 HGVWRENFSFDSTQ
-236 DAISGIRGTTM
+236 QAISGIRGTTM

-255 SAPSEDVN
+255 SAPSEDIN

-284 LKFPMCVPESPSG
+284 LKFPVCVPESPSG

-347 TIERVSQKY
+347 TIERVAQKY
-356 SYTIPANTLPEGV
+356 SYTIPASTLPEGV

-377 VASSL
+377 AAYSL
-382 SGEYTIDSYGEETF
+382 SGEYTIDYYGEETF

-427 QVRFSD
+427 QVRFAD

-515 VYRDGMAVYVGTAK
+515 VYRDGVAVYAGADK

-556 AAVTVDATPQNDCM
+556 ATVVVDATPQNDCL
-570 YDADNAVWIPLRYSL
+570 YDEDNAVWIPLRYSL
-585 SRRVRNYS
+585 SQRVRNYS
-593 RMGQVVYKHYAG
+593 RSGQVVYKHYAG

-640 GRVMIYKDTRGGVLI
+640 GRVMIYKDTRGGILI

>member
-1 MATYKGTAK
+1 MATYTGTATGK
-10 GSGVEK
+10 SVYYNGS
-16 SISKSSTRYLWS
+16 RYVFNS
-28 SGEYVGVRGSRV
+28 YAYVGIART
-40 ASSIDYDISRCYFTL
+40 SIYRAYYKIEPPTSANVLDDY
-55 NPPASAQIPSDLSKI
+55 SKI
-70 SKITLG
+70 SKITLE
-76 YTIGSEYL
+76 YTIQSYSSKESTT
-84 NKDGVTAIIGVLT
+84 VRIGVLNSSET
-97 GSAGDAQATFELIG
+97 YEEETWDSIG
-111 NTTQLKSVYV
+111 NASLLKTVTVPVGKTTSGEI
-121 AAKRV
+121 AITSSA
-126 VTGSVEVTNTTQ
+126 Q
-138 IRNIMTY
+138 IIKLMSY
-145 GVGCRASSEA
+145 GAGMRASDESLGGDGYA
-155 TTASQIDSQTPVEI
+155 FTQCYASIK
-169 DYTIEFTNETIPPV
+169 YTLEYTNDTIPPV
-183 VTMKNATGETMCQS
+183 VTMRNATGETMCQS
-197 GYYIYW
+197 GYYIHW
-203 NYSQFSD
+203 NYSQFSN

-222 HGVWRENFKFDSTQ
+222 HGVWRENFSLDSTQ

-247 RVANYPKI
+247 RAANYPKI
-255 SAPSEDVN
+255 SAPSEDIN

-271 AGYWSNYATMVLT
+271 AGYWSEYATMVLT
-284 LKFPMCVPESPSG
+284 LKFPVCVPESPAG

-377 VASSL
+377 AAYSL

-427 QVRFSD
+427 QVRFAD

-439 YSAAKT
+439 YSAEKT
-445 HKIPKIYADGLYPVQ
+445 HKIPKIYADGLYLVQ

-515 VYRDGMAVYVGTAK
+515 VYRDGVAVYVGTAK

-556 AAVTVDATPQNDCM
+556 ATVVVDATPQNDCM

-585 SRRVRNYS
+585 SQRVRNYS
-593 RMGQVVYKHYAG
+593 RSGQVVYKHYAG

-620 MSAEY
+620 ISAEY
-625 AFKTRDEALRLNNTV
+625 AFKSRDEALRLNNTV

>member
-1 MATYKGTAK
+1 MATYTGEA
-10 GSGVEK
+10 SGKTYRK
-16 SISKSSTRYLWS
+16 STMNSTTYSMSDGKYAYAGKDVYSSYAYVYRGVLLVTPPKSANVLS
-28 SGEYVGVRGSRV
+28 
-40 ASSIDYDISRCYFTL
+40 DY
-55 NPPASAQIPSDLSKI
+55 
-70 SKITLG
+70 SKITKITLALKLSSLEINSAS
-76 YTIGSEYL
+76 TTV
-84 NKDGVTAIIGVLT
+84 KWGVLNSEGGT
-97 GSAGDAQATFELIG
+97 AQ
-111 NTTQLKSVYV
+111 SWYV
-121 AAKRV
+121 AAGNATYIATQSCSVGGYVSK
-126 VTGSVEVTNTTQ
+126 TVEVTDSSVINK
-138 IRNIMTY
+138 IMTY
-145 GVGCRASSEA
+145 GLGVVSSDESLNENA
-155 TTASQIDSQTPVEI
+155 VYHDGVRCYIE
-169 DYTIEFTNETIPPV
+169 YTLEYTNDTIPPV
-183 VTMKNATGETMCQS
+183 VTMRNATGETMCQS

-210 SKQNGVECEVDD
+210 SKQNGVECDVDD
-222 HGVWRENFKFDSTQ
+222 HGTWRENFSLDSTQ

-255 SAPSEDVN
+255 SAPSEDIN

-271 AGYWSNYATMVLT
+271 AGYWSEYATMVLT
-284 LKFPMCVPESPSG
+284 LKFPVCVPESPAG
-297 GENKLGGED
+297 GENKLGSED

-347 TIERVSQKY
+347 TIERVAQKY

-377 VASSL
+377 AEYSL
-382 SGEYTIDSYGEETF
+382 SGEYTIDYYGEETF

-427 QVRFSD
+427 QVRFAD

-439 YSAAKT
+439 YSADKT
-445 HKIPKIYADGLYPVQ
+445 HKVPKIYADGLYPVQ

-476 KYVQITNSAQSDAVT
+476 KYVQITNSAQSAAVT
-491 LTAAVTTHA
+491 LTATVTTHA

-515 VYRDGMAVYVGTAK
+515 VYRDGMAIYAGIAK

-556 AAVTVDATPQNDCM
+556 ATVTVDATPQNDCL

-585 SRRVRNYS
+585 SQRVRNYS

-681 NEEVTI
+681 NEEATI

>member
-1 MATYKGTAK
+1 M
-10 GSGVEK
+10 
-16 SISKSSTRYLWS
+16 
-28 SGEYVGVRGSRV
+28 
-40 ASSIDYDISRCYFTL
+40 
-55 NPPASAQIPSDLSKI
+55 
-70 SKITLG
+70 
-76 YTIGSEYL
+76 
-84 NKDGVTAIIGVLT
+84 
-97 GSAGDAQATFELIG
+97 
-111 NTTQLKSVYV
+111 
-121 AAKRV
+121 
-126 VTGSVEVTNTTQ
+126 
-138 IRNIMTY
+138 
-145 GVGCRASSEA
+145 
-155 TTASQIDSQTPVEI
+155 
-169 DYTIEFTNETIPPV
+169 
-183 VTMKNATGETMCQS
+183 
-197 GYYIYW
+197 
-203 NYSQFSD
+203 
-210 SKQNGVECEVDD
+210 
-222 HGVWRENFKFDSTQ
+222 
-236 DAISGIRGTTM
+236 
-247 RVANYPKI
+247 
-255 SAPSEDVN
+255 
-263 VRLRAVSA
+263 
-271 AGYWSNYATMVLT
+271 
-284 LKFPMCVPESPSG
+284 
-297 GENKLGGED
+297 
-306 IVLTWSVSA
+306 
-315 VDGLAIGSYPTKYD
+315 
-329 VDYST
+329 
-334 NGGESWISLAKKA
+334 
-347 TIERVSQKY
+347 
-356 SYTIPANTLPEGV
+356 
-369 IKWRVRGY
+369 RGY
-377 VASSL
+377 AAYSL

-427 QVRFSD
+427 QVRFAD

-439 YSAAKT
+439 YSTVKT

-556 AAVTVDATPQNDCM
+556 ATVVVDATPQNDCM

-585 SRRVRNYS
+585 SQRVRNYS
-593 RMGQVVYKHYAG
+593 RSGQVVYKHYAG

>member
-1 MATYKGTAK
+1 MATYSGTATD
-10 GSGVEK
+10 GSTTYAPITGTYMAY
-16 SISKSSTRYLWS
+16 SDA
-28 SGEYVGVRGSRV
+28 YVGVRNREIYR
-40 ASSIDYDISRCYFTL
+40 AYFLLKPPSSANISDDYT
-55 NPPASAQIPSDLSKI
+55 KI
-70 SKITLG
+70 SKITLKYTLNGMATMDNDVQVKIGVLNSFDKSASGMYTAIGNSTVLKTVTVGKRQTVEDEITVTTSSQIIKLMG
-76 YTIGSEYL
+76 YGLCARATDESTEEGSVAKY
-84 NKDGVTAIIGVLT
+84 DYCIIGV
-97 GSAGDAQATFELIG
+97 
-111 NTTQLKSVYV
+111 KYV
-121 AAKRV
+121 I
-126 VTGSVEVTNTTQ
+126 EYTNDT
-138 IRNIMTY
+138 
-145 GVGCRASSEA
+145 V
-155 TTASQIDSQTPVEI
+155 
-169 DYTIEFTNETIPPV
+169 PPV
-183 VTMKNATGETMCQS
+183 VTLANETGSAMCQS
-197 GYYIYW
+197 GYSIAW
-203 NYSQFSD
+203 TYSQFSD
-210 SKQNGVECEVDD
+210 SKQNGVECDVDN
-222 HGVWRENFKFDSTQ
+222 HGTWVQNFKFDSTQ
-236 DAISGIRGTTM
+236 QAISGIRGTTM
-247 RVANYPKI
+247 SAAKYPKI
-255 SAPSEDVN
+255 SSPSEDIN

-271 AGYWSNYATMVLT
+271 AGYWSEYATMVLT
-284 LKFPMCVPESPSG
+284 LKFPVCVTESPAG

-347 TIERVSQKY
+347 TIERVAQKY

-377 VASSL
+377 VAYSL
-382 SGEYTIDSYGEETF
+382 SGEYTIDYYGEETF

-409 DGKPQPTI
+409 DGKPQPTV

-427 QVRFSD
+427 QVRFAD

-439 YSAAKT
+439 YSTAKS
-445 HKIPKIYADGLYPVQ
+445 HKVPKIYADGLYPVQ

-476 KYVQITNSAQSDAVT
+476 KYVQITNSAQSAAVT
-491 LTAAVTTHA
+491 LTATVTTHA

-508 GTSAKYI
+508 ETSAKYI
-515 VYRDGMAVYVGTAK
+515 VYRDGMAIYAGTAK

-537 GETKYFVRAVKTT
+537 GETKYYVRAVKTT

-556 AAVTVDATPQNDCM
+556 ATVTVDATPQNDCL

-585 SRRVRNYS
+585 SQRVRNYS
-593 RMGQVVYKHYAG
+593 RSGRVVYKHYAG

-640 GRVMIYKDTRGGVLI
+640 GRTMIYKDTRGGVLI

-681 NEEVTI
+681 KEEVTI

>member
-1 MATYKGTAK
+1 MATYTGAAT
-10 GSGVEK
+10 EK
-16 SISKSSTRYLWS
+16 SVYLTTADRYVFDS
-28 SGEYVGVRGSRV
+28 YARVGVSRRYV
-40 ASSIDYDISRCYFTL
+40 YRAFFKIK
-55 NPPASAQIPSDLSKI
+55 PPASANVLDDYTKI
-70 SKITLG
+70 SKITLK
-76 YTIGSEYL
+76 YTLS
-84 NKDGVTAIIGVLT
+84 GVSGVDEGNTIRIGVLNSSET
-97 GSAGDAQATFELIG
+97 YEEETWDSIGTATL
-111 NTTQLKSVYV
+111 LKSVTV
-121 AAKRV
+121 DAEKTVSGEIAI
-126 VTGSVEVTNTTQ
+126 TNSAQ
-138 IRNIMTY
+138 IIKLMGY
-145 GVGCRASSEA
+145 GLGMRASDESLNSDGSGRYA
-155 TTASQIDSQTPVEI
+155 YCLADVS
-169 DYTIEFTNETIPPV
+169 YTLEYTNDTVPPV
-183 VTMKNATGETMCQS
+183 VTLTSETGSAMCQS
-197 GYYIYW
+197 GYSIAW
-203 NYSQFSD
+203 AYSQFSN
-210 SKQNGVECEVDD
+210 SKQNGVGCDVDD
-222 HGVWRENFKFDSTQ
+222 HGTWVQNFKFDSAQ
-236 DAISGIRGTTM
+236 QAISGIRGTTM
-247 RVANYPKI
+247 SSTKYPKI
-255 SAPSEDVN
+255 SSPSEDIN

-271 AGYWSNYATMVLT
+271 AGYWSDYATMVLT
-284 LKFPMCVPESPSG
+284 LKFPVCVPESPAG

-306 IVLTWSVSA
+306 IVLTWSVAA

-334 NGGESWISLAKKA
+334 NGGESWISLAEKV

-356 SYTIPANTLPEGV
+356 SYTVPANTLPEGV

-377 VASSL
+377 VAYSL

-439 YSAAKT
+439 YSTDKT

-467 GKWSEWTDV
+467 GKWSEWTDI

-515 VYRDGMAVYVGTAK
+515 VYRNGVAIYAGSAK

-537 GETKYFVRAVKTT
+537 GETKYFVRAVKST

-570 YDADNAVWIPLRYSL
+570 YDADSAVWIPLRYSL
-585 SRRVRNYS
+585 SQRVRNYS
-593 RMGQVVYKHYAG
+593 RTGQVVYKHYAG

-625 AFKTRDEALRLNNTV
+625 AFKTRDEALRLNDTV
-640 GRVMIYKDTRGGVLI
+640 GRTMIYKDTRGGVLI

-681 NEEVTI
+681 DEEVTI

>member
-1 MATYKGTAK
+1 MATYSGTTARK
-10 GSGVEK
+10 SFLKTIYSTVNPSYTEESKLNVGVWY
-16 SISKSSTRYLWS
+16 KSSSYY
-28 SGEYVGVRGSRV
+28 YVYRGIRL
-40 ASSIDYDISRCYFTL
+40 IE
-55 NPPASAQIPSDLSKI
+55 PSDSANVPSDFTQI
-70 SKITLG
+70 SKITLKIEIDAISAERDISLIYGGLNG
-76 YTIGSEYL
+76 YGSTTEEIFDEIGQMTRAGSVAVTKRQNITATAEITDQSTI
-84 NKDGVTAIIGVLT
+84 NKMMKYGIGLRSSYESKPASSDT
-97 GSAGDAQATFELIG
+97 DAF
-111 NTTQLKSVYV
+111 VYV
-121 AAKRV
+121 
-126 VTGSVEVTNTTQ
+126 SVQYTLEYTN
-138 IRNIMTY
+138 N
-145 GVGCRASSEA
+145 SL
-155 TTASQIDSQTPVEI
+155 
-169 DYTIEFTNETIPPV
+169 PPV
-183 VTMKNATGETMCQS
+183 VTMRNATGSAMCQS

-210 SKQNGVECEVDD
+210 SKQNGVECDVDD
-222 HGVWRENFKFDSTQ
+222 HGTWRENFSFDSTQ

-255 SAPSEDVN
+255 SAPSEDIN

-284 LKFPMCVPESPSG
+284 LKFPVCVPESPSG

-334 NGGESWISLAKKA
+334 NGGESWVSLAKKA
-347 TIERVSQKY
+347 TVERVAQKY

-377 VASSL
+377 AAYSL
-382 SGEYTIDSYGEETF
+382 SGEYTIDYYGEETF

-427 QVRFSD
+427 QVRFAD

-476 KYVQITNSAQSDAVT
+476 KYVQITNSAQSAAVT
-491 LTAAVTTHA
+491 LTATVTTHA

-515 VYRDGMAVYVGTAK
+515 VYRDGMAVYAGTAK

-556 AAVTVDATPQNDCM
+556 ATVVVDATPQNDCM

-585 SRRVRNYS
+585 SQRVRNYS
-593 RMGQVVYKHYAG
+593 RSGQVVYKHYAG

-660 VRIAVYARI
+660 VKIAVYARI